1 MIKKWFSKI
10 TTYVKENEQK
20 RWFIIGLAI
29 VGIVL
34 IMFSDF
40 FRRSEPIDTR
50 VMNELP
56 ETQETISK
64 MEDQLISEIQE
75 MEKQYEKALQDMLNK
90 ISGISE
96 VEVMV
101 NIDSTNVQMYEKDM
115 ILGTQTTVETDQSGG
130 KRTVEDETKET
141 KMVYVRKGD
150 QEVPVLIKTEKPTV
164 RGVFIIAKGVDNAA
178 IKQQI
183 IEAVSRVLD
192 VPTFRISVLPK

>member
-1 MIKKWFSKI
+1 MIKKLFSKI

>member
-1 MIKKWFSKI
+1 MIRKWFSKI